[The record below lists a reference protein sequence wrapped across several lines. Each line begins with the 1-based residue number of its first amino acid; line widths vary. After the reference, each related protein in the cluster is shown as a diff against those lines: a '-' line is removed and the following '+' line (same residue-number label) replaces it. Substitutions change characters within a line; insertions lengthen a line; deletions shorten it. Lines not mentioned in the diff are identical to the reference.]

1 MRERRAATRIGMG
14 CVGSR
19 CSEGEGEAAAVA
31 VLRHAVKRRR
41 RRISLRECGD
51 IVCWARVVLLSR
63 TLVSFYILIES
74 ISTFFLVLG
83 LKQYYRRQR

>member
-19 CSEGEGEAAAVA
+19 CSEGEAAAVA
-31 VLRHAVKRRR
+31 VRRR
-41 RRISLRECGD
+41 RRTSLRECGD

-63 TLVSFYILIES
+63 TLVLQTILQAAK
-74 ISTFFLVLG
+74 VLI
-83 LKQYYRRQR
+83 RRC

>member
-19 CSEGEGEAAAVA
+19 CSEGEAAAVA
-31 VLRHAVKRRR
+31 VLRHAVRRRR

-63 TLVSFYILIES
+63 TL
-74 ISTFFLVLG
+74 FLL
-83 LKQYYRRQR
+83 LYTD